1 MSGLVAN
8 IDKITDHIR
17 KIKLIKQSGFVE
29 SVVGLVIEA
38 GGPSTRVGEHLLIE
52 CPSSPGG
59 VIMAEVVG
67 FRNNKV
73 LIMPLGEM
81 EGISPGAKVWAS
93 GYQLSVPVGD
103 ELLGRVV
110 NGFIEPIDDKG
121 PFLAHNRRP
130 LNAEPPDPLKRRRIS
145 EPLYTGIRAIDCFT
159 TCGKGQ
165 RMGIFSGSGV
175 GKSTLLGMIARSSQ
189 ADVNVIGLIGER
201 GREVLDFIEKDLGP
215 EGLKRSVVI
224 AVSSDKPPLV
234 RVKAAL
240 AATTL
245 AEYFRDQGKDVVLMI
260 DSLTRIG
267 MAQREVGLATGEPPT
282 TKGYTPSVFSFFPK
296 LLERAGSCQSGSI
309 TGYYTVLVEGDDVND
324 PIADTT
330 RAILDGHLWLS
341 RSLASK
347 NHFPA
352 IDVLESISRLMIDV
366 GPPALLDIAGK
377 GRRILSD
384 YRDAEDLINI
394 GAYDKGSSSSIDL
407 ALEKIGPLNTFLRQG
422 INESSSFDDSMK
434 SLLSIISG
442 EGA

>member
-1 MSGLVAN
+1 MPGLLSNV
-8 IDKITDHIR
+8 DKITD
-17 KIKLIKQSGFVE
+17 KLKHVQVVRQSGIVE
-29 SVVGLVIEA
+29 SVVGLLIEA
-38 GGPSTRVGEHLLIE
+38 KGPSTRIGEHLQIE
-52 CPSSPGG
+52 CPGTPDGT
-59 VIMAEVVG
+59 VIAEVIG
-67 FRNNKV
+67 FKNDKV

-81 EGISPGAKVWAS
+81 EGISPGAKVWAT
-93 GYQLSVPVGD
+93 GRQLSIPVGD

-110 NGFIEPIDDKG
+110 NGFIEPIDGKG
-121 PFLAHNRRP
+121 PILTRERRP
-130 LNAEPPDPLKRRRIS
+130 LNAEPPGPLQRKRIK
-145 EPLYTGIRAIDCFT
+145 EALYTGIRAIDCFT

-215 EGLKRSVVI
+215 EGLKRSIVV
-224 AVSSDKPPLV
+224 AVTSDKPPLL

-267 MAQREVGLATGEPPT
+267 MAQREVGLAAGEPPT

-296 LLERAGSCQSGSI
+296 LLERAGYSESGSI

-352 IDVLESISRLMIDV
+352 IEIPNSISRLMVDI
-366 GPPALLDIAGK
+366 GSEELLQVAGK
-377 GRRILSD
+377 ARKIISD
-384 YRDAEDLINI
+384 YNDAEDLINI
-394 GAYDKGSSSSIDL
+394 GAYVKGSSAEIDY
-407 ALEKIGPLNTFLRQG
+407 AIEKNSLLNNFLRQG
-422 INESSSFDDSMK
+422 INETTAFEESFAALTEIVS
-434 SLLSIISG
+434 
-442 EGA
+442 

>member
-1 MSGLVAN
+1 MPGLLTN
-8 IDKITDHIR
+8 IDKIADGIKNVRLIR
-17 KIKLIKQSGFVE
+17 QSGVVE

-38 GGPSTRVGEHLLIE
+38 TGPSTQVGEHLLIE
-52 CPSSPGG
+52 CPTAHDGT
-59 VIMAEVVG
+59 IMAEVVG
-67 FRNNKV
+67 FKNNKV

-110 NGFIEPIDDKG
+110 NGFVEPIDGNG
-121 PFLAHNRRP
+121 PILTQMRKP
-130 LNAEPPDPLKRRRIS
+130 LNAEPPDPLRRRRIT
-145 EPLYTGIRAIDCFT
+145 EPLYTGIRAIDCFA

-175 GKSTLLGMIARSSQ
+175 GKSTLLGMIAKSSQ
-189 ADVNVIGLIGER
+189 ADINVIGLIGER
-201 GREVLDFIEKDLGP
+201 GREVRDFLEKDLGP
-215 EGLKRSVVI
+215 EGLKRSIVI

-240 AATTL
+240 AATTI
-245 AEYFRDQGKDVVLMI
+245 AEYFRDRGKHVVLMI

-267 MAQREVGLATGEPPT
+267 MAQREVGLAAGEPPT
-282 TKGYTPSVFSFFPK
+282 TKGYTPSVFSYFPK
-296 LLERAGSCQSGSI
+296 LLERAGHCESGSI

-347 NHFPA
+347 NHYPA

-366 GPPALLDIAGK
+366 GSRELMDVAGK
-377 GRRILSD
+377 ARKIISD

-394 GAYDKGSSSSIDL
+394 GAYVKGSSPAIDY
-407 ALEKIGPLNTFLRQG
+407 ALEKIDPLNNFLKQG
-422 INESSSFDDSMK
+422 IDETTTFEES
-434 SLLSIISG
+434 LSELSKIIL
-442 EGA
+442 

>member
-1 MSGLVAN
+1 MPGLLAN
-8 IDKITDHIR
+8 IDKIADNIKNTRLIR
-17 KIKLIKQSGFVE
+17 QSGVVE

-38 GGPSTRVGEHLLIE
+38 TGPSTRVGEHLLIE
-52 CPSSPGG
+52 CPAANDGT
-59 VIMAEVVG
+59 IMAEVVG
-67 FRNNKV
+67 FKNNKV

-93 GYQLSVPVGD
+93 GYQLSVPVGG

-110 NGFIEPIDDKG
+110 NGFVEPIDGRG
-121 PFLAHNRRP
+121 PILTTTRRP
-130 LNAEPPDPLKRRRIS
+130 LNAESPDPLQRKRITD
-145 EPLYTGIRAIDCFT
+145 PLYTGIRAIDCFA

-175 GKSTLLGMIARSSQ
+175 GKSTLLGMIAKSSQ

-201 GREVLDFIEKDLGP
+201 GREVRDFLEKDLGP
-215 EGLKRSVVI
+215 EGLKKSVVI
-224 AVSSDKPPLV
+224 AVSSDRPPLV

-240 AATTL
+240 AATTI
-245 AEYFRDQGKDVVLMI
+245 AEYFRDKGNDVVLMI

-282 TKGYTPSVFSFFPK
+282 TKGYTPSVFSFFPR
-296 LLERAGSCQSGSI
+296 LLERAGYSETGSI
-309 TGYYTVLVEGDDVND
+309 TGFYTVLVEGDDVND

-352 IDVLESISRLMIDV
+352 VDILESISRLMIDV
-366 GPPALLDIAGK
+366 GSRELMEVSGK
-377 GRRILSD
+377 ARKIVSD

-394 GAYDKGSSSSIDL
+394 GAYAKGSSPAIDY
-407 ALEKIGPLNTFLRQG
+407 ALEKIEPLNNFLIQG
-422 INESSSFDDSMK
+422 IDESTPFEE
-434 SLLSIISG
+434 SLSGLSKIIS
-442 EGA
+442 

>member
-1 MSGLVAN
+1 MPGLITN
-8 IDKITDHIR
+8 IDKIADNIKNVRLIR
-17 KIKLIKQSGFVE
+17 QSGLVE

-38 GGPSTRVGEHLLIE
+38 TGPSTQVGEHLLIE
-52 CPSSPGG
+52 CPTAHDGT
-59 VIMAEVVG
+59 IMAEVVG
-67 FRNNKV
+67 FKNNKV

-110 NGFIEPIDDKG
+110 NGFVEPIDGNG
-121 PFLAHNRRP
+121 PVLTQTRKP
-130 LNAEPPDPLKRRRIS
+130 LNAEPPDPLRRRRIT
-145 EPLYTGIRAIDCFT
+145 EPLYTGIRAIDCFA

-175 GKSTLLGMIARSSQ
+175 GKSTLLGMIAKSSQ
-189 ADVNVIGLIGER
+189 ADINVIGLIGER
-201 GREVLDFIEKDLGP
+201 GREVKDFLEKDLGP
-215 EGLKRSVVI
+215 EGLERSVVI

-240 AATTL
+240 AATTIS
-245 AEYFRDQGKDVVLMI
+245 EYFRDKGKDVVLMI

-267 MAQREVGLATGEPPT
+267 MAQREVGLAAGEPPT

-296 LLERAGSCQSGSI
+296 LLERAGYSESGSI
-309 TGYYTVLVEGDDVND
+309 TGFYTVLVEGDDVND

-352 IDVLESISRLMIDV
+352 IDILESISRLMIDV
-366 GPPALLDIAGK
+366 GSEKLMEVSGK
-377 GRRILSD
+377 ARKLVSD

-394 GAYDKGSSSSIDL
+394 GAYVKGSSPAIDY
-407 ALEKIGPLNTFLRQG
+407 ALEKIDPLNEFLKQG
-422 INESSSFDDSMK
+422 IDESTPFEE
-434 SLLSIISG
+434 SLSGLSKIIL
-442 EGA
+442 